1 MFSANCAKKTLASCN
16 PKSSEPVHLTDR
28 YRNDF
33 PVVQNCTHC
42 YNVLYNTVPMS
53 LHNQFDRLYA
63 EQYGVYR
70 LDFTLEDEKETARIL
85 EYYEQIYSGEKN
97 MEFPCADYT
106 NGHYKRG
113 VE

>member
-1 MFSANCAKKTLASCN
+1 MYCIILFRC
-16 PKSSEPVHLTDR
+16 PYIISSE
-28 YRNDF
+28 
-33 PVVQNCTHC
+33 
-42 YNVLYNTVPMS
+42 
-53 LHNQFDRLYA
+53 RLYA